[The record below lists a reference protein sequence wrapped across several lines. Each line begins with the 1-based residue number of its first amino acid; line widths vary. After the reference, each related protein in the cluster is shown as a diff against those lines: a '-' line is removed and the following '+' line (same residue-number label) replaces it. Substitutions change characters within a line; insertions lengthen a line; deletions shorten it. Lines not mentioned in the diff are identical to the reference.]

1 MPKVSELT
9 LALHGTVKLYSKDL
23 KISHYTYILKYR
35 MIHKLTISDKLNMSL
50 SQINRYEKKY
60 TKMIYNNDYYI
71 QYYGYDVEL
80 FSWDIKL
87 DENDFIYATGCLG
100 NDNLWET
107 SDIVSIKTRK
117 DHYRCK
123 TSSGTVYRLYW

>member
-1 MPKVSELT
+1 
-9 LALHGTVKLYSKDL
+9 
-23 KISHYTYILKYR
+23 
-35 MIHKLTISDKLNMSL
+35 MIPKLTPADKLNMSL

-60 TKMIYNNDYYI
+60 TKLTYNNDYYI

-80 FSWDIKL
+80 DEWDIQF
-87 DENDFIYATGCLG
+87 DEDDYMYVVGKLG
-100 NDNLWET
+100 NGNDWET
-107 SDIVSIKTRK
+107 SKILSIKMRK

>member
-1 MPKVSELT
+1 
-9 LALHGTVKLYSKDL
+9 LALHGKDL
-23 KISHYTYILKYR
+23 KISHYTYILKYK
-35 MIHKLTISDKLNMSL
+35 MIPKLTIGDKLNMSL

-60 TKMIYNNDYYI
+60 TKMTYNNDYYI

-80 FSWDIKL
+80 ICWDIKL

-100 NDNLWET
+100 NGNLWET

-123 TSSGTVYRLYW
+123 TSSGTVYRLYWE